1 MLAPNTLLQDRYL
14 VMRLLGQGG
23 MGAVYQA
30 TDRKFGNAV
39 ALKETFYSDPQLR
52 KAFSHEARLLN
63 RLRHAALPVVMDYFA
78 IGERQFLVMQYIP
91 GKDLEQLLNER
102 KAQGQ
107 GVFVTSQVLRWA
119 DQLLDALEYLHSQN
133 PPIIH
138 RDIKPQNL
146 KLTPRGEV
154 ILLDFGLA
162 KGIVTHQ
169 SQVSQSIRGYT
180 PNYASLE
187 QIRGTG
193 TDARSDIY
201 SIGATIYHLLTGEM
215 PQDALTRIAAI
226 LMGQPDPLKSIST
239 LNPAVPDAAAQV
251 IEKAM
256 SAHPDQRYSS
266 AAAMRQALRSA
277 AINTPPVS
285 LHRAQTL
292 TDEPLKVNV
301 AAADARMRAGAAVLQ
316 QAAPAAPVESSIPD
330 HIIILLDNIDHKTP
344 EKNGREKDRREQ
356 GDQAKNI
363 QENYVQ
369 ARNIQERNN
378 QARNI
383 QQGQHVQARNIQ
395 ERNGHAR
402 NVQERNG
409 HARIVRGDDALKKDV
424 RGNNVRETDIRGKE
438 VRGKEVRGREVRGK
452 EVRGKE
458 VQGKEVRGKEF
469 SARSFFLRKV
479 ARENANWHAQR
490 SPEPRKAKTP
500 TGPIQRKPLL
510 YGLAAYILIT
520 LTICVLVYKAFE
532 RRPDLLDGAVEM
544 VSDTQMNVSRADLT
558 TPLRFEALRYYL
570 EVAPQ
575 DNKSG
580 NEVTRA
586 TGLMPLEGG
595 TKFKFH
601 FKVVEGGYLY
611 IIALGK
617 NGVPQTFLTSQPM
630 PASGVTTNWSDAGAD
645 FHFPDGGQ
653 WFMIQKDA
661 ENTPFTVILSK
672 SPLQTP
678 AFLTSQSGRD
688 LNPDE
693 RQQLMELRKQYAGK
707 RPELVATRD
716 GNQPTVVVQSATERA
731 AYEPIIFDI
740 SIKRK

>member
-39 ALKETFYSDPQLR
+39 ALKETFYNDMQLR

-63 RLRHAALPVVMDYFA
+63 RLRHAALPVVTDYFA

-91 GKDLEQLLNER
+91 GKDLEQLLVER
-102 KAQGQ
+102 KTQGQ
-107 GVFVTSQVLRWA
+107 GVFLTSQVLRWA
-119 DQLLDALEYLHSQN
+119 DQLLDALEYLHSQK

-169 SQVSQSIRGYT
+169 SQASQSIRGYT

-226 LMGQPDPLKSIST
+226 LMGQPDPLKPIAA
-239 LNPAVPDAAAQV
+239 LNPLVPAATAQV

-256 SAHPDQRYSS
+256 AAHPDQRYNS

-277 AINTPPVS
+277 ASDTPPVS

-292 TDEPLKVNV
+292 TDEPLKVIA
-301 AAADARMRAGAAVLQ
+301 AAADARLRSGNVVLPQLPVASPPVVNQAVANPAVVN
-316 QAAPAAPVESSIPD
+316 QAEPKIPD
-330 HIIILLDNIDHKTP
+330 HVIILLDNVDQKTAD
-344 EKNGREKDRREQ
+344 KD
-356 GDQAKNI
+356 I
-363 QENYVQ
+363 QE
-369 ARNIQERNN
+369 RNIQERN
-378 QARNI
+378 
-383 QQGQHVQARNIQ
+383 
-395 ERNGHAR
+395 
-402 NVQERNG
+402 
-409 HARIVRGDDALKKDV
+409 VRGRDVPRKELPGKDALEKHI
-424 RGNNVRETDIRGKE
+424 RGKGIREKDIRGKVGRRRD
-438 VRGKEVRGREVRGK
+438 VRG
-452 EVRGKE
+452 
-458 VQGKEVRGKEF
+458 
-469 SARSFFLRKV
+469 RSFFLSKIALAKAV
-479 ARENANWHAQR
+479 NGQSQQ
-490 SPEPRKAKTP
+490 SPETGQTGAPA
-500 TGPIQRKPLL
+500 GPIQRRSPL
-510 YGLAAYILIT
+510 YGLTAYILIT
-520 LTICVLVYKAFE
+520 FAICVLAYKAFE
-532 RRPDLLDGAVEM
+532 KRPDLIADAAELLSTTKANVSGPDLVIRTRVEM
-544 VSDTQMNVSRADLT
+544 
-558 TPLRFEALRYYL
+558 LRYYL
-570 EVAPQ
+570 EIAPSS
-575 DNKSG
+575 NKTDDG
-580 NEVTRA
+580 VTRT

-601 FKVVEGGYLY
+601 FKLVEGGYLY
-611 IIALGK
+611 IVALGK

-645 FHFPDGGQ
+645 FNFPDGGQ
-653 WFMIQKDA
+653 WFMIQEDS
-661 ENTPFTVILSK
+661 ENTPFTVIFSKTPLKTPSFLS
-672 SPLQTP
+672 
-678 AFLTSQSGRD
+678 SQSGRD
-688 LNPDE
+688 LNDSE
-693 RQQLMELRKQYAGK
+693 RQELMEMRKQYAAGA
-707 RPELVATRD
+707 PELVAMRE
-716 GNQPTVVVQSATERA
+716 GNQPIVAVQAPERA
-731 AYEPIIFDI
+731 ANEPIIFNV